1 MGFFSEIFK
10 EVNDEV
16 SRDSR
21 RRTNVNRSSY
31 SRKGENGYNEYDNDR
46 WDKYEDNDFWK
57 KM

>member
-46 WDKYEDNDFWK
+46 WDKYEDNDF
-57 KM
+57 